1 MRNAIPLGLV
11 LALALLPAP
20 PAAAQADQ
28 QVAGLLQQG
37 QQAYEQY
44 LDIGSAQN
52 YVDQAIRLVQQ
63 YGVTGNNAALAYALR
78 GVIHVWMGEES
89 QAVEMFKSALSNNP
103 NVMVPAAWGGPDID
117 EVIEKARR
125 QLPPPVTYPPP
136 VTCPGGAYPLPDG
149 TCPQVYAPPVT
160 CPGGAYPLP
169 NGQCPPAYTPTCPGG
184 VAPLPNGQCP
194 PAYVPPV
201 TCPGGVAPLPNGQCP
216 PATPAVPL
224 TRHTPVTEQLWNHP
238 VPIYL
243 EVNPSIT
250 IGGVYLFYKSPSDVG
265 YQRVEMS
272 RSGPGY
278 YVEIACTMLQPAA
291 WDYYIS
297 VLDPNGNPLASEGA
311 QDRPFHINMV
321 QVLSPGALYPTR
333 PDGSVVNDC
342 GPDGTGAGQEC
353 PPGFPNCRG
362 VACDRTCTFNDDCLS
377 NETCLAGC
385 CKVPGEEDGG
395 GGGGGGDG
403 DAIGLF
409 FTLGA
414 GLGVG
419 LTNGIAREPKWFSAD
434 MDGDTRPEAYYGPDH
449 FYNLAP
455 DLRCADPPT
464 LPATDRQ
471 CVDIATGFA
480 LSGFALRVGVGYFI
494 IPELSISAVFRMSA
508 PFDTD
513 FPWLVEGRL
522 HYWFLD
528 GPDHLFGAFLGG
540 GAGLMTHM
548 IQQVTFDQNDA
559 SCGGAGCG
567 EYDRKTYEPYY
578 KVSGLGA
585 IAFGANYIYKLNS
598 LFGLGGE
605 LGMDVMVPEFAFNF
619 DITFQLMLAF

>member
-89 QAVEMFKSALSNNP
+89 QAVETFKSALSYNP

-160 CPGGAYPLP
+160 CPGGAY
-169 NGQCPPAYTPTCPGG
+169 
-184 VAPLPNGQCP
+184 PLPNGQCP

-395 GGGGGGDG
+395 GGGGDG

-409 FTLGA
+409 FTLGVGA
-414 GLGVG
+414 GVG
-419 LTNGIAREPKWFSAD
+419 LANGDAREPRWYTSPFN
-434 MDGDTRPEAYYGPDH
+434 PEYGTLYGPDDQ
-449 FYNLAP
+449 FPTYV
-455 DLRCADPPT
+455 DPT
-464 LPATDRQ
+464 TGATPHTGRQ
-471 CVDIATGFA
+471 TVPIATGFA

-528 GPDHLFGAFLGG
+528 GPDHLFGAFAGG

-548 IQQVTFDQNDA
+548 IQKVQFLQNDA
-559 SCGGAGCG
+559 ECPSSYC
-567 EYDRKTYEPYY
+567 DPRSKTYEPFY

>member
-1 MRNAIPLGLV
+1 MRNAIPLGLTLV
-11 LALALLPAP
+11 FALLPAP
-20 PAAAQADQ
+20 PAAAQGADQ

-89 QAVEMFKSALSNNP
+89 QAVEMFKQALTNNP
-103 NVMVPAAWGGPDID
+103 NVQVPAAWGGPDID
-117 EVIEKARR
+117 AAIEKARR

-136 VTCPGGAYPLPDG
+136 VTCPGGAYPLPNG
-149 TCPQVYAPPVT
+149 QCPPVYTPPT

-169 NGQCPPAYTPTCPGG
+169 NGQCPPVYT
-184 VAPLPNGQCP
+184 
-194 PAYVPPV
+194 PPV

-216 PATPAVPL
+216 PVYAPPVTCPGGVAPLPNGQCPPVAPAVPL

-250 IGGVYLFYKSPSDVG
+250 IGGVYLFYKSPSDIG

-278 YVEIACTMLQPAA
+278 YVEIACTMLQPTA
-291 WDYYIS
+291 WDYYIT
-297 VLDPNGNPLASEGA
+297 VLDPQGNTLASEGA
-311 QDRPFHINMV
+311 PDRPFHINMV

-333 PDGSVVNDC
+333 PDGSVVSDC

-362 VACDRTCTFNDDCLS
+362 LACARTCTFNDDCLAS
-377 NETCLAGC
+377 EICMAGC
-385 CKVPGEEDGG
+385 CKTPGEGG
-395 GGGGGGDG
+395 GGGGNGE
-403 DAIGLF
+403 AIGLF
-409 FTLGA
+409 FTVGA

-419 LTNGIAREPKWFSAD
+419 LASGQAKEPKWATNV
-434 MDGDTRPEAYYGPDH
+434 DGSSIYGPDDS
-449 FYNLAP
+449 YSAY
-455 DLRCADPPT
+455 DPVSFPHT
-464 LPATDRQ
+464 GRQ
-471 CVDIATGFA
+471 VVDIATGFA
-480 LSGFALRVGVGYFI
+480 LSGGAVRIGFGYFI
-494 IPELSISAVFRMSA
+494 IPELSLSANFRLA
-508 PFDTD
+508 FPFDAD

-522 HYWFLD
+522 HYWFLS
-528 GPDHLFGAFLGG
+528 GPDHLFGAYAGG

-548 IQQVTFDQNDA
+548 IQKVQFLQDNTL
-559 SCGGAGCG
+559 CGGTCDPAA
-567 EYDRKTYEPYY
+567 KTYEPFY

-585 IAFGANYIYKLNS
+585 ISFGADYIYKFND

-605 LGMDVMVPEFAFNF
+605 LGMNVMVPEFSFNI
-619 DITFQLMLAF
+619 DLTLQLLLSF

>member
-20 PAAAQADQ
+20 PAAAQGADQ

-78 GVIHVWMGEES
+78 GVIHVWMGEEA

-103 NVMVPAAWGGPDID
+103 NVTVPAAWGGPDID

-125 QLPPPVTYPPP
+125 QLPPPVYVPP

-149 TCPQVYAPPVT
+149 TCPPVYTPPVT

-169 NGQCPPAYTPTCPGG
+169 NGTCPPVYTPPVTCPGG
-184 VAPLPNGQCP
+184 MAPLPNGTCPPVYTPPVTCPGGAAPLPNGQCP
-194 PAYVPPV
+194 PV
-201 TCPGGVAPLPNGQCP
+201 G
-216 PATPAVPL
+216 PAVPL

-265 YQRVEMS
+265 FQRVEMS

-291 WDYYIS
+291 WDYYIA
-297 VLDPNGNPLASEGA
+297 VLDPQGNPLASEGA

-353 PPGFPNCRG
+353 PPGFPNCMG
-362 VACDRTCTFNDDCLS
+362 VSCERTCTFNDDCLAS
-377 NETCLAGC
+377 ETCLAGC
-385 CKVPGEEDGG
+385 CKNPEEDTNGDEPGG
-395 GGGGGGDG
+395 SG

-414 GLGVG
+414 GLGLG
-419 LTNGIAREPKWFSAD
+419 LANGDAREPRWYTD
-434 MDGDTRPEAYYGPDH
+434 PVYGTLYGPDDQ
-449 FYNLAP
+449 YGYYV
-455 DLRCADPPT
+455 DPVT
-464 LPATDRQ
+464 GATAHTGRQ
-471 CVDIATGFA
+471 TVPIATGFA
-480 LSGFALRVGVGYFI
+480 LSGGAVRLGMGYFI
-494 IPELSISAVFRMSA
+494 LPELSISANFRIA
-508 PFDTD
+508 FPFDED

-522 HYWFLD
+522 HYWFMS
-528 GPDHLFGAFLGG
+528 GPDHLFGAYLGG

-548 IQQVTFDQNDA
+548 IQKVQFMQQTDQCPGGNCDPMSKTF
-559 SCGGAGCG
+559 
-567 EYDRKTYEPYY
+567 EPFY

-585 IAFGANYIYKLNS
+585 IAFGADYIYKIND

-605 LGMDVMVPEFAFNF
+605 LGMNVMVPEFSFNF
-619 DITFQLMLAF
+619 DLLFQMILSF

>member
-103 NVMVPAAWGGPDID
+103 NVTVPAAWGGPDID

-125 QLPPPVTYPPP
+125 QLPPPVY
-136 VTCPGGAYPLPDG
+136 V
-149 TCPQVYAPPVT
+149 PPVT

-169 NGQCPPAYTPTCPGG
+169 NGQCPPVYA
-184 VAPLPNGQCP
+184 
-194 PAYVPPV
+194 PPV

-216 PATPAVPL
+216 PPPAAVPL
-224 TRHTPVTEQLWNHP
+224 TRHTPIAEQLWNHP
-238 VPIYL
+238 VPVYL

-297 VLDPNGNPLASEGA
+297 VLDPNGNPLANEGA

-362 VACDRTCTFNDDCLS
+362 VSCDRTCTFNDDCLS

-385 CKVPGEEDGG
+385 CKVPGEGDGG
-395 GGGGGGDG
+395 GGGGGGD
-403 DAIGLF
+403 DQIGLY
-409 FTLGA
+409 FTLHQGI
-414 GLGVG
+414 GLGLVAG
-419 LTNGIAREPKWFSAD
+419 DAREPRWYTDSFDPSR
-434 MDGDTRPEAYYGPDH
+434 GTLYGPDDQ
-449 FYNLAP
+449 FPTYV
-455 DLRCADPPT
+455 DPT
-464 LPATDRQ
+464 TGATPHTGRQ
-471 CVDIATGFA
+471 TVPIAAGLA
-480 LSGFALRVGVGYFI
+480 LSGYALRVGVGYFI
-494 IPELSISAVFRMSA
+494 LDWLSLSANFRLSA
-508 PFDTD
+508 PFEED
-513 FPWLVEGRL
+513 FPWLVEGRA
-522 HYWFLD
+522 HFWFLTPEGD
-528 GPDHLFGAFLGG
+528 FGNRLSAFVGG

-548 IQQVTFDQNDA
+548 IQKVQFLQDNTMCSGTYCDPQSKN
-559 SCGGAGCG
+559 
-567 EYDRKTYEPYY
+567 YEPFY

-585 IAFGANYIYKLNS
+585 FAVGLTWLFKIYWFNIG
-598 LFGLGGE
+598 FE
-605 LGMDVMVPEFAFNF
+605 LAMNAMVPEFAYNF
-619 DITFQLMLAF
+619 DVLFLATMFTF